1 MPNDTTPSFKTASE
15 TDILS
20 DREPARVAGSPGEPA
35 VNSRPLSGAA
45 SLDDV
50 LDPVAQRVL

>member
-20 DREPARVAGSPGEPA
+20 DREPARVAI
-35 VNSRPLSGAA
+35 SRRAPRWWES
-45 SLDDV
+45 
-50 LDPVAQRVL
+50 